1 MTVSGPRVLYHH
13 QLQKRRKKRKPP
25 AGSQRPELSI
35 KLILSWA
42 DAHHDRTGEWP
53 NQDAGQI
60 RDSLDDNWNAVNA
73 ALRLG
78 LRGLTKGGSLAKLLA
93 KERGVRNVQDLPRLT
108 IRQIL
113 LWADAHHR
121 RTGAWPTAQS
131 GPIVEAPGERWSGVN
146 MALHHGARGFR
157 GGTTLLQLLVKHRHV
172 RNRAEL
178 PVLQVPQILAWAD
191 AHHCRTGKWPV
202 VKSGPITEAPEES
215 WTNVDQALRKGI
227 RGLPGGSSLAQVL
240 GEHRSI
246 RNVGALPRLKQ
257 DRILEWADAHRNR
270 TGRWPTR
277 GSGSIVE
284 APGET
289 WQSVDC
295 ALRMGHRGLPAD
307 SSVARFLSEHRGVR
321 NPASVPR
328 LTPKQILLWADA
340 FHHSTGQW
348 PARTSG
354 SITSA
359 PGETWSAVDA
369 ALFSGRRGLPGGVTL
384 SGFLKRNGRV

>member
-1 MTVSGPRVLYHH
+1 MTVSGPRVLYQH
-13 QLQKRRKKRKPP
+13 QLQKRRTKRKPP
-25 AGSQRPELSI
+25 SGSQRPELSI

-42 DAHHDRTGEWP
+42 DAHHGRTGEWP
-53 NQDAGQI
+53 NQYAG
-60 RDSLDDNWNAVNA
+60 RVRESPDDNWNAVNA

-131 GPIVEAPGERWSGVN
+131 GPIVGAPGERWSGVN

-178 PVLQVPQILAWAD
+178 PVLRVPQILAWAD
-191 AHHCRTGKWPV
+191 AHHRRTGKWPV
-202 VKSGPITEAPEES
+202 VKSGPIGGAPEES

-246 RNVGALPRLKQ
+246 RNVGALPGLTQ
-257 DRILEWADAHRNR
+257 NRILEWVDAHRNR

-277 GSGSIVE
+277 EDGPIVE

-295 ALRMGHRGLPAD
+295 ALRTGSRGLPAD
-307 SSVARFLSEHRGVR
+307 SSVARLLSEHRGVR

-340 FHHSTGQW
+340 HHHTTGQW
-348 PARTSG
+348 PTRKSG
-354 SITSA
+354 SIASA

-369 ALFSGRRGLPGGVTL
+369 ALFRGGRGLPGGVTL
-384 SGFLKRNGRV
+384 SPFLKRNGRV